1 MYKERVKR
9 VCAKMK
15 ERGLGQLLVTDP
27 VSIFY
32 LTGIKVHPGERFW
45 ALLLG
50 AEEEELLFANRL
62 FALSGQTVETVLYS
76 DSEDIRSVVPPHI
89 KSDMVGADKN
99 MAARFLLPIME
110 SCRESSF
117 VLGSDCVD
125 EVRAVKDETEKER
138 LRISS
143 RINDECMEKLAAF
156 MHEGVTE
163 RECGEYL
170 KGFYAAQGCEGL
182 SFDPGIAFGK
192 NAGDPHHKPD
202 DTVLKEGDCI
212 VIDIGCIKDDYCSD
226 MTRTFFWKKADPEY
240 VRIYNIVR
248 EANEKA
254 EALVKEGVPICD
266 IDAAAREHIAS
277 FGYGEYFTH
286 RLGHFIGLED
296 HEKGDV
302 SSVNTDPAV
311 RDMVFSI
318 EPGVYLQGRFG
329 VRIEDLVIVTEE
341 GCEILNHVDKELCIL
356 GV

>member
-32 LTGIKVHPGERFW
+32 LTGIKVHPGERCW

-170 KGFYAAQGCEGL
+170 KGLYAAQGCEGL

-254 EALVKEGVPICD
+254 EALVKEGVPLCD
-266 IDAAAREHIAS
+266 IDAAARDHIAS

-286 RLGHFIGLED
+286 RTGHGIGID
-296 HEKGDV
+296 GHEGPSAQEGELTLIKEGMAF
-302 SSVNTDPAV
+302 SV
-311 RDMVFSI
+311 
-318 EPGVYLQGRFG
+318 EPGIYLPGKFG
-329 VRIEDLVIVTEE
+329 VRIEDQVIMTKT
-341 GCEILNHVDKELCIL
+341 GAKILHDFTRELIIIK
-356 GV
+356 

>member
-1 MYKERVKR
+1 MYNERIKR
-9 VCAKMK
+9 VCGKME
-15 ERGLGQLLVTDP
+15 ERGLCQLLVTDP
-27 VSIFY
+27 ISIFY

-50 AEEEELLFANRL
+50 ASGEQLLFANRL

-76 DSEDIRSVVPPHI
+76 DSDDIRTVVPPHI
-89 KSDMVGADKN
+89 KAGRIGVDKN
-99 MAARFLLPIME
+99 MAARFLLPVME
-110 SCRESSF
+110 SCGNSDF

-125 EVRAVKDETEKER
+125 DVRAIKDETEKE
-138 LRISS
+138 LMRISS

-170 KGFYAAQGCEGL
+170 KGLYAAQGCEGL

-212 VIDIGCIKDDYCSD
+212 VINIGCIKDDYCSD